1 MEFLRLFLRRH
12 FAGKLVAWCR
22 VSRDVGRFLWL
33 VFYLCSFIFTAVS
46 ARKNFELELATGGSI
61 ALINIHIR
69 QSYVDCSHTPLKKK
83 KKQKQTIKKTK
94 SIQSCVFLVVNV
106 LVEEANTSN

>member
-1 MEFLRLFLRRH
+1 M
-12 FAGKLVAWCR
+12 
-22 VSRDVGRFLWL
+22 
-33 VFYLCSFIFTAVS
+33 
-46 ARKNFELELATGGSI
+46 SI
-61 ALINIHIR
+61 VVI
-69 QSYVDCSHTPLKKK
+69 PLKK

>member
-1 MEFLRLFLRRH
+1 M
-12 FAGKLVAWCR
+12 
-22 VSRDVGRFLWL
+22 
-33 VFYLCSFIFTAVS
+33 S
-46 ARKNFELELATGGSI
+46 AREDFELELATGGFI
-61 ALINIHIR
+61 ALINIHIG

-83 KKQKQTIKKTK
+83 QKQTIKKTE

>member
-12 FAGKLVAWCR
+12 FAGKLAAWCR
-22 VSRDVGRFLWL
+22 VSRDVSRFLWL

-69 QSYVDCSHTPLKKK
+69 QSYVDCSHTPLKKN
-83 KKQKQTIKKTK
+83 QKQTIKKTK